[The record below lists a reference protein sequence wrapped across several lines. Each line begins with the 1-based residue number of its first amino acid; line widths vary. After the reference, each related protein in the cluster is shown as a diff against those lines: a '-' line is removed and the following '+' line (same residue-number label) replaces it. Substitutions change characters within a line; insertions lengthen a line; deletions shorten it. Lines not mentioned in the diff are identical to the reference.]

1 MIAAGL
7 GVQWGILSTP
17 VTKMAAMVRMMDGA
31 STSSMVFTS
40 SSSMLLWP
48 WMTM

>member
-7 GVQWGILSTP
+7 GVQWGILRTP
-17 VTKMAAMVRMMDGA
+17 VTKMAAMVRMIEGA

-40 SSSMLLWP
+40 SSSMLLCP
-48 WMTM
+48 CITM